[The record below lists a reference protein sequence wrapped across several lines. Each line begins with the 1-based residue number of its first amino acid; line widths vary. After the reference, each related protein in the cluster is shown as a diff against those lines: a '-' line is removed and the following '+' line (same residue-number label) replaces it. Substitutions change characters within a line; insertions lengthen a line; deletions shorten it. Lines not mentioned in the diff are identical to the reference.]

1 MLNKNLVK
9 VFAIIFSV
17 AIVFT
22 SISTPVKVLA
32 DSKTQQNY
40 VEVMNSVTEID
51 DIQELKKIQKFT
63 KKRIKN
69 NKINVRNENLDY
81 NNAKLYK
88 VNDTSLKAFIVP
100 IKSTS
105 QKFHEVS
112 NVTLFYNQEYKVT
125 KYTELHVK
133 ESKSGTFQVSFYS
146 NGNEIANKITE
157 DKFTTAKEYKAEHNS
172 SSSSEFQTMGVD
184 FGGIADCLGLTWSV
198 GAVLAAVCG
207 TACVLTG
214 GTACAICIGAY
225 LGFDVSAV
233 TGCIVGNIV

>member
-69 NKINVRNENLDY
+69 NKTQL
-81 NNAKLYK
+81 
-88 VNDTSLKAFIVP
+88 S
-100 IKSTS
+100 
-105 QKFHEVS
+105 H
-112 NVTLFYNQEYKVT
+112 
-125 KYTELHVK
+125 TEIFKH
-133 ESKSGTFQVSFYS
+133 
-146 NGNEIANKITE
+146 
-157 DKFTTAKEYKAEHNS
+157 
-172 SSSSEFQTMGVD
+172 
-184 FGGIADCLGLTWSV
+184 CL
-198 GAVLAAVCG
+198 
-207 TACVLTG
+207 
-214 GTACAICIGAY
+214 I
-225 LGFDVSAV
+225 
-233 TGCIVGNIV
+233 